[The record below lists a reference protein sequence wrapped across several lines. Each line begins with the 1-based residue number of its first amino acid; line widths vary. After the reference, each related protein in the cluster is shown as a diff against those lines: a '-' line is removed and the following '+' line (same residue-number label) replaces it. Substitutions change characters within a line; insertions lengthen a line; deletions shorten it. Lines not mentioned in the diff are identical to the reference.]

1 MAATLTATSML
12 TKPESVNEARTE
24 RKVKVMWTT
33 AIEKK
38 LTYIWKDTSD
48 EVNGKLPCD
57 QPTYPTQAA
66 LLAH

>member
-12 TKPESVNEARTE
+12 TKPESVNEARAE
-24 RKVKVMWTT
+24 IKVKVKWTR
-33 AIEKK
+33 AIKKK

-48 EVNGKLPCD
+48 EVKGKLPCE